1 MSVQDMIYCL
11 AILEMF
17 NLGEHNGQDVFI
29 FPKMWHC

>member
-17 NLGEHNGQDVFI
+17 NLGKHKCQDVLI
-29 FPKMWHC
+29 F